1 MTRNV
6 CFCFEFLQLKY
17 PKMSEIILAVCK
29 HVSKV
34 VIEFLDVKNALYF
47 SFNCSTPFPQH
58 EMSYMYAIY
67 AIEYT

>member
-1 MTRNV
+1 
-6 CFCFEFLQLKY
+6 
-17 PKMSEIILAVCK
+17 MSEIILAVCK

-34 VIEFLDVKNALYF
+34 VIEFLDEKKSVRFFLNVKNALYF